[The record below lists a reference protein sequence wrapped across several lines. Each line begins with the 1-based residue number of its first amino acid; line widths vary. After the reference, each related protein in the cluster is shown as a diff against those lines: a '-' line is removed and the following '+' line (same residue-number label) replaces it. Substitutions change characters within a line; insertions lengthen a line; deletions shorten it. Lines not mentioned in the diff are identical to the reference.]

1 MKTIKKWMAYF
12 MAVLMLCSMSHVR
25 VLAEDA
31 LPTAD
36 TPKITEFKIQ
46 GVKGTVDDQQQKIN
60 VAGLPCNTDLTS
72 LTAEVT
78 CDPADAIVRF
88 DPLKPSAD
96 DGQKKLEQGNA
107 LQTEDF
113 SVPRI
118 CNVEYQGQINSYTV
132 TVSTLSHAGDP
143 ATCTNDSVCKTCGML
158 LEEKWGHDLL
168 AATCTEKAKCQ
179 RSGCSYTE
187 PALGHDLSKATCTE
201 PARCQREGCDYTEGE
216 ALGHDL
222 SKATCAE
229 PARCQREGCDYTEG
243 EALGHDLS
251 KATCTE
257 PARCQKE
264 GCDYTE
270 GEALGHDLSKATC
283 TEPARCQREGCDYTE
298 GEALGHDLSKA
309 TCTEP
314 ARCQREGCDY
324 TEGKALGH
332 DISKATCT
340 EAAKCQR
347 EGCHYTEGKP
357 LGHDMNAWTVTK
369 KSTTTEKGERARNCK
384 RCDYRETELIERLSR
399 KADAGKNQIADLRT
413 DINYPLDETITFHL
427 YGAGQDNTE
436 PVEGDTRYVPESW
449 KIENQF
455 DWRETDGESGFQ
467 IHKAGF
473 YKVMASF
480 RQQKFESGTWQ
491 NTDQTDIKEVTIKA
505 GTEAQREEQARKDA
519 AKKAAKTGDTS
530 QMFVYILLL
539 LVAAGLAVFVIV
551 RNKKKQQ

>member
-1 MKTIKKWMAYF
+1 MVVVIQNLPLDMISLRRL
-12 MAVLMLCSMSHVR
+12 VPNRQDVR
-25 VLAEDA
+25 
-31 LPTAD
+31 
-36 TPKITEFKIQ
+36 
-46 GVKGTVDDQQQKIN
+46 
-60 VAGLPCNTDLTS
+60 
-72 LTAEVT
+72 
-78 CDPADAIVRF
+78 
-88 DPLKPSAD
+88 
-96 DGQKKLEQGNA
+96 
-107 LQTEDF
+107 
-113 SVPRI
+113 
-118 CNVEYQGQINSYTV
+118 
-132 TVSTLSHAGDP
+132 
-143 ATCTNDSVCKTCGML
+143 
-158 LEEKWGHDLL
+158 
-168 AATCTEKAKCQ
+168 EKAVTIQKV
-179 RSGCSYTE
+179 R
-187 PALGHDLSKATCTE
+187 LSDMISLRQ
-201 PARCQREGCDYTEGE
+201 PVRNQ
-216 ALGHDL
+216 
-222 SKATCAE
+222 
-229 PARCQREGCDYTEG
+229 Q
-243 EALGHDLS
+243 
-251 KATCTE
+251 
-257 PARCQKE
+257 
-264 GCDYTE
+264 
-270 GEALGHDLSKATC
+270 
-283 TEPARCQREGCDYTE
+283 
-298 GEALGHDLSKA
+298 
-309 TCTEP
+309 
-314 ARCQREGCDY
+314 RCQREGCDY

-455 DWRETDGESGFQ
+455 DWRETDGESRFQ

-530 QMFVYILLL
+530 QMFSLYSSSACGSRTCSICDCS
-539 LVAAGLAVFVIV
+539 
-551 RNKKKQQ
+551 K

>member
-12 MAVLMLCSMSHVR
+12 VVVLMLCSMSQVR

-222 SKATCAE
+222 SKATC
-229 PARCQREGCDYTEG
+229 
-243 EALGHDLS
+243 
-251 KATCTE
+251 TE

-314 ARCQREGCDY
+314 ARCRREGCDY

-332 DISKATCT
+332 DLSKATCT

-347 EGCHYTEGKP
+347 EGCDYTEGKP
-357 LGHDMNAWTVTK
+357 LGHEMNAWTVTK
-369 KSTTTEKGERARNCK
+369 KSTTTEKGEQARNCK

-436 PVEGDTRYVPESW
+436 PVDGDTRYVPESW

>member
-12 MAVLMLCSMSHVR
+12 MAVLMLCSMSQVR

-187 PALGHDLSKATCTE
+187 PALGHDLSKETCTE
-201 PARCQREGCDYTEGE
+201 PARCQREGCDYAEGE

-309 TCTEP
+309 TCTES
-314 ARCQREGCDY
+314 ARCRREGCDY

-332 DISKATCT
+332 DLSKATCT

-357 LGHDMNAWTVTK
+357 LGHEMNAWTVTK
-369 KSTTTEKGERARNCK
+369 KSTTTEKGEQARNCK

-436 PVEGDTRYVPESW
+436 PVDGDTRYVPESW

-539 LVAAGLAVFVIV
+539 LVAAGFAVFVIV

>member
-12 MAVLMLCSMSHVR
+12 MAVLMLCSMSQVR

-201 PARCQREGCDYTEGE
+201 LARCQREGCDYAEGE
-216 ALGHDL
+216 ALGHN
-222 SKATCAE
+222 
-229 PARCQREGCDYTEG
+229 
-243 EALGHDLS
+243 
-251 KATCTE
+251 
-257 PARCQKE
+257 
-264 GCDYTE
+264 
-270 GEALGHDLSKATC
+270 
-283 TEPARCQREGCDYTE
+283 
-298 GEALGHDLSKA
+298 LSKA

>member
-12 MAVLMLCSMSHVR
+12 MAVLMLCSMSQVR

-187 PALGHDLSKATCTE
+187 PALGHDLSKETCTE
-201 PARCQREGCDYTEGE
+201 PARCQREGCDYAEGE

-309 TCTEP
+309 TCTES
-314 ARCQREGCDY
+314 ARCRREGCDY

-332 DISKATCT
+332 DLSKATCT

-347 EGCHYTEGKP
+347 EGCDYTEGKP
-357 LGHDMNAWTVTK
+357 LGHEMNAWTVTK
-369 KSTTTEKGERARNCK
+369 KSTTTEKGEQARNCK

-436 PVEGDTRYVPESW
+436 PVDGDTRYVPESW

-539 LVAAGLAVFVIV
+539 LVAAGFAVFVIV

>member
-12 MAVLMLCSMSHVR
+12 MAVLMLCSMSQVR

-60 VAGLPCNTDLTS
+60 VAGLLCNTDLTS

-222 SKATCAE
+222 SKATCTE
-229 PARCQREGCDYTEG
+229 LARCQREGCDYAEG
-243 EALGHDLS
+243 EALGHNLS

-257 PARCQKE
+257 PARCQRE
-264 GCDYTE
+264 GCDYAE

-324 TEGKALGH
+324 TEGKAIGH

>member
-12 MAVLMLCSMSHVR
+12 MAVLMLCSMSQVR

-222 SKATCAE
+222 SKATCTE
-229 PARCQREGCDYTEG
+229 QARCQREGCDYAEG
-243 EALGHDLS
+243 EALGHNLS

-257 PARCQKE
+257 PARCQRE
-264 GCDYTE
+264 GCDYAE

-324 TEGKALGH
+324 TEGKAIGH

>member
-12 MAVLMLCSMSHVR
+12 MAVLMLCSMSQVR

-222 SKATCAE
+222 SKATC
-229 PARCQREGCDYTEG
+229 
-243 EALGHDLS
+243 
-251 KATCTE
+251 
-257 PARCQKE
+257 
-264 GCDYTE
+264 
-270 GEALGHDLSKATC
+270 
-283 TEPARCQREGCDYTE
+283 
-298 GEALGHDLSKA
+298 
-309 TCTEP
+309 TEP

-357 LGHDMNAWTVTK
+357 LGHGMNAWTVTK

>member
-12 MAVLMLCSMSHVR
+12 MAVLMLCSMPQVR

-257 PARCQKE
+257 PARCQRE

-332 DISKATCT
+332 DLSKATCT

-369 KSTTTEKGERARNCK
+369 KSTTTGKGERARNCK